1 MKNIN
6 VKNLRS
12 QAAAIVEQEATARGY
27 ILRGGDYLARS
38 DEVITELVIKQVC
51 TYLEHTGHTV
61 GAAHVK
67 MYFGVQEK

>member
-6 VKNLRS
+6 IKDLRS
-12 QAAAIVEQEATARGY
+12 QAAAIIEQEASARGY
-27 ILRGGDYLARS
+27 PLRGSDYLARS
-38 DEVITELVIKQVC
+38 DEVITELAIKQVC

-67 MYFGVQEK
+67 MYFGVEEK